1 MPAEART
8 AGASVRHLNPPPHHL
23 DAEAALLG
31 LLMVGAVLLV
41 DLAPMRAEHLYAP
54 AHRYILEAI
63 VAIAQTGQPVD
74 TAGVAGR
81 LRETGRLVDAGGTQA
96 LSDLADKAAEVAS
109 TAELVR
115 LIVDAWARREA
126 GTYAAKVVNACR
138 VHGPDTAEMLHLAK
152 QRFDELLTA
161 RDTSERPTDLLTG
174 YQADMLE
181 AQDAANARTGY
192 VSTGYAQVDEAMK
205 GGWWAG
211 KMAVIGARPG
221 TGKTAVGIKA
231 AITCAQTPVEYGGG
245 GALFVSV
252 ELPGREMRQRLLSHE
267 SGLTAAQVRQ
277 PSGENIVATMNQWL
291 ATMCPLPLWVDDH
304 AKTIVAIRASV
315 RRHVRLAEAHGAPLR
330 LVVLDYLQL
339 VRSGAQHK
347 SRNEELTEVCRQ
359 VTEMRAEHPDVSFVI
374 LAQLNRESSDGR
386 KPRDSDLRECGQV
399 EQDADTIA
407 LLWCPDK
414 NDADLVE
421 MTFAKNRG
429 LRRDLSPRFRVSPEI
444 GRLIEEA
451 QG

>member
-31 LLMVGAVLLV
+31 LLMVGAVLLA
-41 DLAPMRAEHLYAP
+41 DLAPLRAEHLYAP

-126 GTYAAKVVNACR
+126 GTYAAKVASVCR
-138 VHGPDTAEMLHLAK
+138 VHGSDTAEMLHQAR

-174 YQADMLE
+174 YTADM
-181 AQDAANARTGY
+181 AAVQDAANARAAH
-192 VSTGYAQVDEAMK
+192 VSTGYTQVDDAMM

-211 KMAVIGARPG
+211 KMVVVGARPG
-221 TGKTAVGIKA
+221 IGKTAVGIKA
-231 AITCAQTPVEYGGG
+231 ALTCAGTPPEHGGG

-252 ELPGREMRQRLLSHE
+252 ELPGAEMRQRILSHE
-267 SGLTAAQVRQ
+267 SELTAAQVRQ
-277 PSGENIVATMNQWL
+277 PSSEHVVATMTEWL
-291 ATMCPLPLWVDDH
+291 AHLCRLPLWVEDR

-339 VRSGAQHK
+339 VRSGAPHK
-347 SRNEELTEVCRQ
+347 ARIDEMTEVCRQ

-414 NDADLVE
+414 DDRDLVE

-429 LRRDLSPRFRVSPEI
+429 LRRDLSPRFRVQPQI
-444 GRLIEEA
+444 GRLVEEVSP
-451 QG
+451 